1 MEKFVST
8 LNDIVWNPGLVG
20 LLLVA
25 GLYFS
30 VRTRLVQVRRF
41 KLMLRSLIGKKQ
53 GNNAEKRT
61 GRNACSLFLSEL
73 T

>member
-30 VRTRLVQVRRF
+30 VRTRFLQVCP
-41 KLMLRSLIGKKQ
+41 KALKSLKDYEQSLKIKK
-53 GNNAEKRT
+53 
-61 GRNACSLFLSEL
+61 
-73 T
+73 